1 MAALLIV
8 LIYKDGEAE
17 PQGIKITAR
26 YAGTGV
32 IYTSAD
38 VISNEKDSPIVLPK
52 QSKVTL
58 IRITEDGAE
67 DAPVSEIKLTTEST
81 SIEKGDSVR
90 ASVQLNAP
98 EGAKLT
104 NVQFLETANVGGVLL
119 RNGYSL
125 EETVASCSI
134 KGEAKG
140 NDELAA

>member
-8 LIYKDGEAE
+8 LNIYKDGEAE

-52 QSKVTL
+52 QSKVTI

-90 ASVQLNAP
+90 ASVQMNAP

-104 NVQFLETANVGGVLL
+104 NV
-119 RNGYSL
+119 
-125 EETVASCSI
+125 
-134 KGEAKG
+134 
-140 NDELAA
+140 